1 VNLAS
6 ENLGK
11 KFGSF
16 HAVKDFSFTF
26 TEGICGLI
34 GPNGSGKTTL
44 MRMLVDIL
52 RPTSGRVL
60 FNGTDIAI
68 LDERYRDVLGY
79 LPQHF
84 GMYRHFSAEKFLYY
98 MAALKGLPTEQAR
111 KKTDELLELLNLKD
125 VKKKQIGAF
134 SGGMKQRLGIAQA
147 LLNNP
152 RVLILDEPTAG
163 LDPNERVRFRNLI
176 TQISGKRIVLLSTHI
191 VSDVEN
197 TATQVLFMKE
207 GSILKSGSP
216 EALVKE
222 LVGKVWSVTV
232 PDAALISLR
241 KLYKVGN
248 MNRKNG
254 NLEVKVISDEKP
266 FPDALLVQPTLE
278 ELYLS
283 YFELEEAE
291 ACLSL

>member
-1 VNLAS
+1 MNLAA

-16 HAVKDFSFTF
+16 HAVKDISFTF

-68 LDERYRDVLGY
+68 LDERYRDALGY

-84 GMYRHFSAEKFLYY
+84 GMYRNFSAEKFLYY

-163 LDPNERVRFRNLI
+163 LDPNERIRFRNLI
-176 TQISGKRIVLLSTHI
+176 TQLSGDRIVLLSTHI
-191 VSDVEN
+191 VADVEN
-197 TATQVLFMKE
+197 TATQVIFMKE
-207 GSILKSGSP
+207 GSILKSGTRD
-216 EALVKE
+216 ALVKE
-222 LVGKVWSVTV
+222 LEGKVWSVTV
-232 PDAALISLR
+232 PDSALISLR

>member
-1 VNLAS
+1 MNLAA

-16 HAVKDFSFTF
+16 HAVKDISFTF

-68 LDERYRDVLGY
+68 LDERYRDALGY

-84 GMYRHFSAEKFLYY
+84 GMYRNFSAEKFLYY

-197 TATQVLFMKE
+197 AATQVLFMKE
-207 GSILKSGSP
+207 GGILKSGSP